1 VPTQRR
7 CGFFRESRSSRGSI
21 PTFDQEVT
29 IMSDANNAPRP
40 QRNTKADHHYRFHMP
55 HVHLGSVFGDDWF
68 ALKAESFARFFGTP
82 TFLIAQ
88 TLIVAV
94 WIAVNML
101 GFTKFDVYPF
111 ILLNLA
117 FSLQAAYAAPLIL
130 LAQTRQA
137 DRDKAHSDADAR
149 HREDIATANEQR
161 QALAAKQTEQL
172 VVLLEQNTQLT
183 ALTKQMS
190 ERIEAL
196 TLELHSQLARR
207 DAST

>member
-1 VPTQRR
+1 
-7 CGFFRESRSSRGSI
+7 
-21 PTFDQEVT
+21 
-29 IMSDANNAPRP
+29 MSDANNAPRP

-111 ILLNLA
+111 ILSPAVIKKLGA
-117 FSLQAAYAAPLIL
+117 IHDFVHGDKISAAP
-130 LAQTRQA
+130 
-137 DRDKAHSDADAR
+137 
-149 HREDIATANEQR
+149 
-161 QALAAKQTEQL
+161 
-172 VVLLEQNTQLT
+172 
-183 ALTKQMS
+183 
-190 ERIEAL
+190 
-196 TLELHSQLARR
+196 
-207 DAST
+207 